1 MGSSIGS
8 INRGPFTDSRMN
20 NNNVLDNGIG
30 LWIPNA

>member
-20 NNNVLDNGIG
+20 NNELNNGIG